1 METKSFVKILRKVI
15 REEVRSAVKEM
26 LVEQKKPARK
36 VIDHGLSLHKM
47 VEQNDRPKKKF
58 SNNSMLNDILNETSA
73 DFNPTEFRGEPAYPT
88 MQDQAFT
95 SDQAPGFAS
104 MMNNRNLGNTIPTTD
119 INGAPVNS
127 AALPDTL
134 TKALTRDYSGL
145 MGAIDK
151 KKGIK

>member
-88 MQDQAFT
+88 
-95 SDQAPGFAS
+95 
-104 MMNNRNLGNTIPTTD
+104 IPTTD